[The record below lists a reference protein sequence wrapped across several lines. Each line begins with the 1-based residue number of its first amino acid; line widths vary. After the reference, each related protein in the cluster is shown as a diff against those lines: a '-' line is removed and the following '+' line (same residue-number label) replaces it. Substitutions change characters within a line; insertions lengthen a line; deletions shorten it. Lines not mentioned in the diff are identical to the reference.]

1 MKKPSFLL
9 LGIIL
14 ICCTLKHE
22 PPIKEKVKTDS
33 IAIAENPDDKYYFRP
48 FVKDSTNWLD
58 GVERQLTVTYTTFG
72 CYCASWITKDDFL
85 ASIPDIKIDKYFFIE
100 PASDSLEKIQTKI
113 DTHENYVIISG
124 QFYIKKDFPANVYR
138 DYEGEIKKARVF
150 RYHKIKA
157 LKKK

>member
-1 MKKPSFLL
+1 MKKLLFLSLGL
-9 LGIIL
+9 LL

-22 PPIKEKVKTDS
+22 HPIEEEVKTHS
-33 IAIAENPDDKYYFRP
+33 VAIAEDPDDRYYFRP
-48 FVKDSTNWLD
+48 FVKDSTNRPD

-85 ASIPDIKIDKYFFIE
+85 ASKPENKTDKYFFIE
-100 PASDSLEKIQTKI
+100 AANDSLEKIQNKI
-113 DTHENYVIISG
+113 NTHNNYIIISG
-124 QFYIKKDFPANVYR
+124 QFYMKKDFPANVYR
-138 DYEGEIKKARVF
+138 DYEGEMKKARVF